1 MRFLFSKSGEMLMEG
16 YITIKELAEKWN
28 LTVRRVQILCAEGR
42 IPGVQ
47 KFGRA
52 WVIPKDAERP
62 VDARV
67 KTGEDTNW
75 RKRSK

>member
-1 MRFLFSKSGEMLMEG
+1 MEG
-16 YITIKELAEKWN
+16 YITIKELAEKWD

-52 WVIPKDAERP
+52 WVIPIDAEKP
-62 VDARV
+62 KDARV
-67 KTGEDTNW
+67 TTGEYRNW
-75 RKRSK
+75 RKKKGV